1 MNRKEFAEKRK
12 ELLRQINKL
21 AVPVDPNRKQRDKLL
36 EELDRLDQA
45 DMNRLETAIKET
57 RRLLKDD
64 IAELKSMCKGTFIG
78 TLPVKA
84 KIKVKIG
91 FTPCTLDTHDSTCVV
106 SIDFPKDRRKL
117 SLFAPNEEEVL
128 SAADIMEGGHAKGLL
143 PELDKHV
150 DRLKKLHAGVIKK
163 IEKEAK
169 RHEVDDELNLFI
181 DEVMN

>member
-12 ELLRQINKL
+12 EILRQINKL
-21 AVPVDPNRKQRDKLL
+21 AMPADPNKKQRDKLL
-36 EELDRLDQA
+36 DELDKLDHA
-45 DMNRLETAIKET
+45 DMNRLEAAIKET
-57 RRLLKDD
+57 RKLLKDE
-64 IAELKSMCKGTFIG
+64 IAELKRMCKGTFVG

-91 FTPCTLDTHDSTCVV
+91 FTPCTLDTYDSTCGV

-117 SLFAPNEEEVL
+117 SMFVLDDEEEL
-128 SAADIMEGGHAKGLL
+128 SAAYITEAGHAKGLL

-150 DRLKKLHAGVIKK
+150 DRLRKLHSGIIKR